1 MSKVTIEEKQETK
14 ARIQKAA
21 REIFLKKGIKG
32 ASVREIAEKAGI
44 GASTLYGYYSSKEI
58 MFIEIILPS
67 IKSRNDLNIKLDKL
81 EVRDLNID
89 EITKILADTVFS
101 LPTSII
107 DTDQRIAKEF
117 HTVLFSISSSDEIK
131 KMMKNFMENEMKG
144 IVAKFIKRL
153 LDEDVIKVKIDADE
167 FALYVLNSMRMVFL
181 EYIIIGDLTK
191 ETSYMK
197 LKNIIKMSLIGKL

>member
-44 GASTLYGYYSSKEI
+44 GASTLYGYYSSKEL

-67 IKSRNDLNIKLDKL
+67 IKTRNDLNIKLDKL
-81 EVRDLNID
+81 EVKDLNID

-107 DTDQRIAKEF
+107 DTDQRIVKEF
-117 HTVLFSISSSDEIK
+117 HSVLFSISSSDEIK
-131 KMMKNFMENEMKG
+131 KTMKNFMENEMKG

-153 LDEDVIKVKIDADE
+153 LDEEVIKVKIDADE

-191 ETSYMK
+191 DTSYMK

>member
-1 MSKVTIEEKQETK
+1 
-14 ARIQKAA
+14 
-21 REIFLKKGIKG
+21 
-32 ASVREIAEKAGI
+32 
-44 GASTLYGYYSSKEI
+44 

-67 IKSRNDLNIKLDKL
+67 IKTRNDLNIKLDKL
-81 EVRDLNID
+81 EVKDLNID

-107 DTDQRIAKEF
+107 DTDQRIVKEF
-117 HTVLFSISSSDEIK
+117 HSVLFSISSSDEIK
-131 KMMKNFMENEMKG
+131 KTMKNFMENEMKG

-153 LDEDVIKVKIDADE
+153 LDEEVIKVKIDADE

-191 ETSYMK
+191 DTSYMK